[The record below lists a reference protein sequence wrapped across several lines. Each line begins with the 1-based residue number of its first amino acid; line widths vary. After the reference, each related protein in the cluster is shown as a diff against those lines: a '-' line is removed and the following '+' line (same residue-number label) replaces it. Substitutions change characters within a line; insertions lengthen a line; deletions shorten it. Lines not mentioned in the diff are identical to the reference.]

1 MDYTTLWNEFAR
13 ALFVQVKRQ
22 IERAGYDRTFKAQVK
37 SRLPDGRYEVL
48 YRGNYYA
55 ASSSFQL
62 TAGQIVRVCA
72 PQNNWND
79 LFILTGCNSS
89 AVRQDI

>member
-1 MDYTTLWNEFAR
+1 MDCTTLWNEFAR

-22 IERAGYDRTFKAQVK
+22 
-37 SRLPDGRYEVL
+37 LPDGRYEVL

-79 LFILTGCNSS
+79 LFILTGYNSS